1 MRGKY
6 RWIVCALLF
15 TATLINYMD
24 RQILGLLKPV
34 LSKELSWSEQ
44 DYGNIV
50 VAFQAAYAAGQVLFG
65 PFIAWIGTKS
75 AYAFSI
81 VFWSLAAIAHAL
93 MRTAFGFGGAR
104 FALGLG
110 ESGNFPAAIKTVA
123 EWFPQKERSIA
134 TGIFNTGSNIGAVVA
149 PLLVPVLTIQFGW
162 RGAFVALGLSGFLW
176 LVFWFIFYDSPEK
189 SRFVKAAELN
199 HIKSNEMKAE
209 TEKISW
215 LKIISYRQTWA
226 YVATGIFVGP
236 VWWFYLFWL
245 PDFFSKQFNLDIKSF
260 GPPLVIVYAITCLGS
275 VGGGWLSPWFLN
287 RGLSINSAR
296 KISSLIC
303 ACCTLPVIF
312 STRVESVWLAAGFF
326 ALAAAA
332 HQGWSATMYTVVSD
346 IFPKK
351 AVASVVGLGGTCAA
365 IASMGFSWF
374 VGHVLQGSG
383 VYDKIMLICGSAY
396 LIAWI
401 IFQIVVPKIK
411 PIEISS
417 GN

>member
-6 RWIVCALLF
+6 RWVICALLF
-15 TATLINYMD
+15 SATLINYMD

-34 LSKELSWSEQ
+34 LSKELNWSEQ

-81 VFWSLAAIAHAL
+81 VFWSLAAMAHAW
-93 MRTAFGFGGAR
+93 MRTAFGFGCAR

-134 TGIFNTGSNIGAVVA
+134 TGIFNTGSNIGAVIA
-149 PLLVPVLTIQFGW
+149 PVLVPVLTFHFGW
-162 RGAFVALGLSGFLW
+162 RGAFVILGLSGFAW
-176 LVFWFIFYDSPEK
+176 LIFWFLLYDAPEK
-189 SRFVKAAELN
+189 SRLLKPDELA
-199 HIKSNEMKAE
+199 HIKSSDMKSD

-215 LKIISYRQTWA
+215 VKVLSYRQTWA

-245 PDFFSKQFNLDIKSF
+245 PDFFSKQFGLNLKTF
-260 GPPLVIVYAITCLGS
+260 GPPLVVVYTITCLGS
-275 VGGGWLSPWFLN
+275 IGGGYLSPWLLN
-287 RGLSINSAR
+287 RGWSLNAAR
-296 KISSLIC
+296 KTASFIC

-312 STRVESVWLAAGFF
+312 STRVQYVWLATGFF

-351 AVASVVGLGGTCAA
+351 AVASVVGLAGTIAA
-365 IASMGFSWF
+365 VASMGFAWM
-374 VGHVLQGSG
+374 VGHILQGSG
-383 VYDKIMLICGSAY
+383 TYDRIMLVCGSAY
-396 LIAWI
+396 VVAWLIFHI
-401 IFQIVVPKIK
+401 IVPKIK
-411 PIEISS
+411 PIEI
-417 GN
+417 

>member
-1 MRGKY
+1 MRGKF
-6 RWIVCALLF
+6 RWVICALLF
-15 TATLINYMD
+15 SATLVNYMD
-24 RQILGLLKPV
+24 RQILGLLKPN
-34 LSKELSWSEQ
+34 LAKELNWSEQ

-50 VAFQAAYAAGQVLFG
+50 VAFQAAYAVGQVMFG

-81 VFWSLAAIAHAL
+81 VFWSLAAISHAL
-93 MRTAFGFGGAR
+93 MRTAFGFGCAR

-134 TGIFNTGSNIGAVVA
+134 TGLFNTGSNIGAVIA
-149 PLLVPVLTIQFGW
+149 PLLVPFLAFQFGW
-162 RGAFVALGLSGFLW
+162 RGAFVILGLSGFAW
-176 LVFWFIFYDSPEK
+176 LVFWFIFYDAPEK
-189 SRFVKAAELN
+189 SRRLKSEELAY
-199 HIKSNEMKAE
+199 IQSSDMKSE

-215 LKIISYRQTWA
+215 VKMLSFRQTWA

-245 PDFFSKQFNLDIKSF
+245 PDFFSKQFGLNLKTF
-260 GPPLVIVYAITCLGS
+260 GLPLVAVYSVTCLGS
-275 VGGGWLSPWFLN
+275 IGGGWLSPWLLN
-287 RGLSINSAR
+287 KGFSLNAAR
-296 KISSLIC
+296 KIASLIC

-312 STRVESVWLAAGFF
+312 STRVQYVWLATGFF

-351 AVASVVGLGGTCAA
+351 AVASVVGLAGTIAA
-365 IASMGFSWF
+365 VASMGFSWM
-374 VGHVLQGSG
+374 VGHILQGTG
-383 VYDKIMLICGSAY
+383 TYDKIMLVCGSAY
-396 LIAWI
+396 IVAWLIFHI
-401 IFQIVVPKIK
+401 IVPKIK
-411 PIEISS
+411 PIEI
-417 GN
+417 